1 MSFPQQVQCTAA
13 KRLKYTPALIG
24 ALRASTPFRSTR
36 PGAQRGARSR
46 RRQRDRAAALP
57 RSVAAARGRAG
68 DVTAGAAPRGSYA
81 GSVPPPETRG
91 LRAYFR
97 PSLSTRGL
105 RRGGV
110 WVRLFSRDNETNDR
124 TVLRW
129 RGARGACVVR
139 PPRAVGP
146 RLQGVRAALRCG
158 GGNVLLLRVR
168 AAGGLG
174 CRLWGLRLPLN
185 SVLPIWHLSSYKL
198 THHGKE
204 IIVKNTSIASHHE
217 RGYFFLYIYSLF
229 KTNSVRWET
238 LLRSARAEE

>member
-97 PSLSTRGL
+97 PSPSTRGL
-105 RRGGV
+105 RRGGEFGSV
-110 WVRLFSRDNETNDR
+110 CFPEITKQM
-124 TVLRW
+124 TVQC
-129 RGARGACVVR
+129 CVGEGRAVPAWCVR
-139 PPRAVGP
+139 PEPLGRGCKACE
-146 RLQGVRAALRCG
+146 QRCD
-158 GGNVLLLRVR
+158 
-168 AAGGLG
+168 AAGETCSCCGSAPPGDWVAGYGG
-174 CRLWGLRLPLN
+174 CGCL
-185 SVLPIWHLSSYKL
+185 
-198 THHGKE
+198 
-204 IIVKNTSIASHHE
+204 
-217 RGYFFLYIYSLF
+217 
-229 KTNSVRWET
+229 
-238 LLRSARAEE
+238 